1 MNTPQPPEGNQ
12 SAPDKRKFNGASNPR
27 QLRVITVMMRRPIS
41 RQELDSVAGCANG
54 PDLVAALRDLGLT
67 IPCDRIKFID
77 RDGFTCRP
85 GVYSLSTCDRQK
97 IHQWLNTSVKLARA
111 METRNA

>member
-1 MNTPQPPEGNQ
+1 MKTPGIPKETP
-12 SAPDKRKFNGASNPR
+12 SAPNKRKFTGTSNPR
-27 QLRVITVMMRRPIS
+27 QLRVITVMMRRPLH

-67 IPCDRIKFID
+67 INCDRIKFID

-85 GVYSLSTCDRQK
+85 GVYSFTASDRRQL
-97 IHQWLNTSVKLARA
+97 HQWLNKIKNGG
-111 METRNA
+111 MQ